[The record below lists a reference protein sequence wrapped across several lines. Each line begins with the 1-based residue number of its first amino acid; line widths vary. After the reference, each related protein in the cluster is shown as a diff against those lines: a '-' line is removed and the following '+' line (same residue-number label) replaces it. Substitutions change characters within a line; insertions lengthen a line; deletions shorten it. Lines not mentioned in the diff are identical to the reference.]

1 MTRGKKAGR
10 LEKEKHA
17 YRKKNK
23 RKKRERRQKNQKP
36 GVVDIGQKTCFNL
49 IEKVIQSNGKVV
61 AKHE

>member
-10 LEKEKHA
+10 LEKENHA

-36 GVVDIGQKTCFNL
+36 GVVDIGQKTCFNREGDT
-49 IEKVIQSNGKVV
+49 IKWKGSGKT
-61 AKHE
+61 